1 MQGHNVKY
9 YIIYSVPPGWV
20 RTDKKDMVV
29 ICYICSEF
37 TEGWESVKE
46 GQKERGEE
54 KVRNV
59 FMCKDHKFNTF
70 PCTSRE
76 ADGPS
81 YRKGNGESDEET
93 GKGICDKSENGGCA
107 RREPEEINKAR

>member
-1 MQGHNVKY
+1 MRQIHRGLG
-9 YIIYSVPPGWV
+9 I
-20 RTDKKDMVV
+20 T
-29 ICYICSEF
+29 
-37 TEGWESVKE
+37 VKE
-46 GQKERGEE
+46 GEKEKGEE

-70 PCTSRE
+70 PCTSKK

-81 YRKGNGESDEET
+81 HWKGNGESDEET
-93 GKGICDKSENGGCA
+93 GKGICDKSENGGRA